1 MVRDMRNYDASETGH
16 GGQLNRNRRASL
28 ISIVSPK
35 FVSPE
40 FAAGLS
46 GLLAS
51 ISITGIDANYIN
63 SLKVVFPI

>member
-1 MVRDMRNYDASETGH
+1 MDLVRDMRNDDASETGH
-16 GGQLNRNRRASL
+16 GGQPNRTRRASL
-28 ISIVSPK
+28 ISI
-35 FVSPE
+35 VSPE